1 MHRVRELVHRP
12 HLLTYSGSLG
22 DIDPDIIEN
31 MSVLKDASSAAIYGS
46 RGANGVILIQTKKG
60 KKGTPFFNGKSVN
73 PPVSFCSLLKKGN
86 KVNFDMELI
95 VNFATPF

>member
-1 MHRVRELVHRP
+1 MV
-12 HLLTYSGSLG
+12 
-22 DIDPDIIEN
+22 
-31 MSVLKDASSAAIYGS
+31 IYGPMLFRS
-46 RGANGVILIQTKKG
+46 RRTRLRGLYIASYCLLFVGNKY
-60 KKGTPFFNGKSVN
+60 TPFFNGKSVN